1 MEAWQACGT
10 LSYTFATAGP
20 STSCAGT
27 GDAFEQCMSGLQ
39 SLAQSIAGPRFVPPQ
54 QHQVQGLSSPSTDS
68 TAVAAFMAQQRQQLL
83 QVDQAT
89 AEGKHALAVQL
100 LTQVS
105 IATVCMSVSAA
116 TALASASLLSQVN
129 FA

>member
-27 GDAFEQCMSGLQ
+27 GDAFDQCMSGLQ

-54 QHQVQGLSSPSTDS
+54 QHQVQGLSPSTDS